1 MLLNIQSIILDGV
14 EWDFMLEIISR
25 TLLMFLIILLVLR
38 LSGRRGVRQLTLFE
52 VAIILGMGSAAGDPM
67 FQDDIPILYGF
78 IVLLTILLFYK
89 LVTWLTRKSTWFNV
103 VLEGKPM
110 CIVKD
115 GMFEIK
121 TENDSDFSKMEFFA
135 ELRNHSVEHLGQV
148 RTALLEVDG
157 SMSLLYYPK
166 DDRRYGLPLFPGQ
179 YEKIDPTLHS
189 GPFACMFCGKVLERV
204 ETDHA
209 ACPRCD
215 KKDWTLAINVGRDS

>member
-115 GMFEIK
+115 GMFNLQPSPHFLSIE
-121 TENDSDFSKMEFFA
+121 
-135 ELRNHSVEHLGQV
+135 
-148 RTALLEVDG
+148 
-157 SMSLLYYPK
+157 
-166 DDRRYGLPLFPGQ
+166 
-179 YEKIDPTLHS
+179 
-189 GPFACMFCGKVLERV
+189 
-204 ETDHA
+204 
-209 ACPRCD
+209 
-215 KKDWTLAINVGRDS
+215 